1 MNKEII
7 LVGGFHEIIELC
19 EEIGYKIIGIID
31 NNLKETYW
39 GYPIIGTDD
48 MIKNLTRKYKN
59 IPLVI
64 TPDLTSTRKKLF
76 LEYSKYGFEFE
87 TIISP
92 MARISKSSIIGTGAI
107 IQHQVNVSSN
117 VRIGIFAKL
126 NVGCNIMH
134 DSTIG
139 NFVTI
144 APNAVILGRV
154 NIGDSTYIGA
164 NSTILPD
171 KSIGE
176 NVIVGAGAVVTK
188 NFDSNSIIKGIPAK

>member
-92 MARISKSSIIGTGAI
+92 MARISKSSIIGAGAI

-164 NSTILPD
+164 NSTILPG

>member
-1 MNKEII
+1 MDKEII

-31 NNLKETYW
+31 NNLKESYW
-39 GYPIIGTDD
+39 GYPIIGTDN
-48 MIKNLTRKYKN
+48 MIKIISQNYKH

-64 TPDLTSTRKKLF
+64 TPDFPSTRKKLF

-92 MARISKSSIIGTGAI
+92 TAKISKSSIIGTGAI

-117 VRIGIFAKL
+117 VRIGNFTKL
-126 NVGCNIMH
+126 NVGCNVMH

-171 KSIGE
+171 KSVGE
-176 NVIVGAGAVVTK
+176 NAIVGAGAVVTK
-188 NFDSNSIIKGIPAK
+188 NFDSNSTIKGIPAK

>member
-92 MARISKSSIIGTGAI
+92 MARISKSSIIGAGAI

-164 NSTILPD
+164 NSTILPG

-188 NFDSNSIIKGIPAK
+188 HFDSNSIIKGIPAK

>member
-31 NNLKETYW
+31 NNLKETYR
-39 GYPIIGTDD
+39 GYQIIGTDN
-48 MIKNLTRKYKN
+48 MVENISLRYKD

-64 TPDLTSTRKKLF
+64 SPDIPSIREKLF
-76 LEYSKYGFEFE
+76 LMYSEYRFKFE

-92 MARISKSSIIGTGAI
+92 SAKISKSSVIGTGVI

-117 VRIGIFAKL
+117 VKIGNFTKL
-126 NVGCNIMH
+126 NVGCNVMH
-134 DSTIG
+134 DSNVG
-139 NFVTI
+139 DFVTV

-154 NIGDSTYIGA
+154 NIGKGTYIGA
-164 NSTILPD
+164 NSTILPE
-171 KSIGE
+171 KSIGDD
-176 NVIVGAGAVVTK
+176 VIVGAGSVVTK
-188 NFDSNSIIKGIPAK
+188 NFDSNLIIKGVPAK

>member
-1 MNKEII
+1 MNKQII

-31 NNLKETYW
+31 NNLQETYW

-48 MIKNLTRKYKN
+48 MIKNLTQKYKN

-64 TPDLTSTRKKLF
+64 TPDLTSIQKKLF

-154 NIGDSTYIGA
+154 NVGDSTYIGA

>member
-1 MNKEII
+1 MDKQII
-7 LVGGFHEIIELC
+7 LVGEHGNNWIVRR
-19 EEIGYKIIGIID
+19 IGYKIIGIID
-31 NNLKETYW
+31 NNLKVT
-39 GYPIIGTDD
+39 GLSIIGPDN
-48 MIKNLTRKYKN
+48 MIKIISQDYKH

-64 TPDLTSTRKKLF
+64 TPDLPSTRKKLF

-92 MARISKSSIIGTGAI
+92 TAKISKSSIIGTGVI

-117 VRIGIFAKL
+117 VKIGNFTKL
-126 NVGCNIMH
+126 NVGCNVMH
-134 DSTIG
+134 DSIIG

-164 NSTILPD
+164 NSTILPG
-171 KSIGE
+171 KSVGE
-176 NVIVGAGAVVTK
+176 NALLGAGAVVTK
-188 NFDSNSIIKGIPAK
+188 NFDSNSTIKGIPAK

>member
-92 MARISKSSIIGTGAI
+92 MARISKSSIIGAGAI

-154 NIGDSTYIGA
+154 NVGDSTYIGA

>member
-1 MNKEII
+1 MDKEII

-64 TPDLTSTRKKLF
+64 TPDLTSIRKKLF
-76 LEYSKYGFEFE
+76 LEYSKYAFEFE

-92 MARISKSSIIGTGAI
+92 TAKISKSSIIRTGAI

>member
-1 MNKEII
+1 MNREII
-7 LVGGFHEIIELC
+7 LIGGFHEIIELC

-31 NNLKETYW
+31 NNLEETYL

-48 MIKNLTRKYKN
+48 MAEIIFRKYGN
-59 IPLVI
+59 TPLVI
-64 TPDLTSTRKKLF
+64 TPDLPSTRKKLF
-76 LEYSKYGFEFE
+76 LLYSKYSFKFE

-92 MARISKSSIIGTGAI
+92 SAKISKSSIIGTGAI

-117 VRIGIFAKL
+117 VKIGNFTKL
-126 NVGCNIMH
+126 NVGCNVMH
-134 DSTIG
+134 DSNIED
-139 NFVTI
+139 FVTV

-154 NIGDSTYIGA
+154 KIGSNTYIGA

-176 NVIVGAGAVVTK
+176 NVIVGAGAVVAK
-188 NFDSNSIIKGIPAK
+188 NFGSNLIIKGIPAK

>member
-1 MNKEII
+1 MDKEII

-31 NNLKETYW
+31 NNLKESYW
-39 GYPIIGTDD
+39 GYPIIGTDN
-48 MIKNLTRKYKN
+48 MIKIISQNYKH

-64 TPDLTSTRKKLF
+64 SPDLPSIRKKLF
-76 LEYSKYGFEFE
+76 LEYSEYGFEFE
-87 TIISP
+87 TIISSS
-92 MARISKSSIIGTGAI
+92 AKISKSSIIGTGAI

-117 VRIGIFAKL
+117 VKIGNFTKL
-126 NVGCNIMH
+126 NVGCNVMH
-134 DSTIG
+134 DSIIG

-164 NSTILPD
+164 NSTILPN

>member
-1 MNKEII
+1 MNKQII

-31 NNLKETYW
+31 NNLQETYW

-64 TPDLTSTRKKLF
+64 TPDLTSIRKKLF

-154 NIGDSTYIGA
+154 NVGDSTYIGA